1 MSRERCRF
9 DRSVEI
15 PGEHVVETIRH
26 SVTGPTLSPDVSD
39 ALAQTGGG
47 DIGGMFFAVLLLVG
61 LGLAVV
67 ALWHGGLSGLL
78 GQFGRDSRESRSIER
93 AQDGAAEST
102 ATPAETQAAVEPGS
116 GQDLESPESAEK
128 ERSDRDVVLGILD
141 ENDGRMKQARIVD
154 ATDWSKSK
162 VSMVL
167 SEMEEDGDITKLRVG
182 RENIISLEG
191 SEPEAAGSPFDDE

>member
-1 MSRERCRF
+1 MPAH
-9 DRSVEI
+9 VET
-15 PGEHVVETIRH
+15 PGEHVVETIRI
-26 SVTGPTLSPDVSD
+26 SVTGPALSLFPSDV
-39 ALAQTGGG
+39 LGQTGGG
-47 DIGGMFFAVLLLVG
+47 DIGGMFIAVLFLVG

-67 ALWHGGLSGLL
+67 ALWHGGLSELLDELGLSS
-78 GQFGRDSRESRSIER
+78 GGDATGRKPPESRQS
-93 AQDGAAEST
+93 ASAKADS
-102 ATPAETQAAVEPGS
+102 PADTGSQQELETEPVEEE
-116 GQDLESPESAEK
+116 LT
-128 ERSDRDVVLGILD
+128 DRDIVLDILD

-167 SEMEEDGDITKLRVG
+167 SDMEEDGDITKLRVG